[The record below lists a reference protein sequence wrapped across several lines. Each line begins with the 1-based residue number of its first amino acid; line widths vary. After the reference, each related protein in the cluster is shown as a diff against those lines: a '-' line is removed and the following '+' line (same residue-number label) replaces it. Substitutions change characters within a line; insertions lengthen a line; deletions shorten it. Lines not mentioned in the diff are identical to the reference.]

1 MDFPNLVEQ
10 KEDTGLDPGAAKGS
24 PEELLPLLQRS
35 MKEHGYISEEA
46 VREIAATLK
55 LSESHIYGVASFY
68 SQFRF
73 EKPGDTVVRVCLG
86 TACHVQGGDRIS
98 KEIQET
104 LGIRPGETTPDHRY
118 EYHEVA
124 CLGCCAQ
131 AAVVEVNGQIY
142 GKMTPDQVRRVLK
155 EHDEL

>member
-1 MDFPNLVEQ
+1 MDFPSFVEQ
-10 KEDTGLDPGAAKGS
+10 KEVSGLDLEGATGR

-35 MKEHGYISEEA
+35 MKQHGYISQEA
-46 VREIAATLK
+46 VRQIAAALK

-73 EKPGDTVVRVCLG
+73 EKPGETVVRVCLG
-86 TACHVQGGDRIS
+86 TACHVQGGERLS
-98 KEIQET
+98 KEIQSS
-104 LGIRPGETTPDHRY
+104 LGVKPGETTPDHRY

-131 AAVVEVNGQIY
+131 AAVVEINGQIY
-142 GKMTPDQVRRVLK
+142 GKMTPDQIDRVLK